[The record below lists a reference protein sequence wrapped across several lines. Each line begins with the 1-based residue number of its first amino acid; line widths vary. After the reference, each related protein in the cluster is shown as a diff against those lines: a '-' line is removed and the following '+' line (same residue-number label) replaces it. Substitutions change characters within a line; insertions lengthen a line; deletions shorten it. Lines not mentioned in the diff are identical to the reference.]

1 MNLGHLLSSVCSSG
15 NFTVTQAGA
24 SLYEIIHFLWEPIF
38 VANCWQSLTHW
49 LPSWHYGTV
58 TFCWLG
64 AAVSHVF
71 TIWAPRHYWLSALSP
86 QADWGEQRA
95 DWGLTTEHHH
105 WSLTWAHG
113 LRSPLHIGG
122 LVSMIVT
129 GWHPAKTICS
139 QSGEREKAA
148 LMSNRESHF
157 KLVSRVIKQPQSSWQ
172 ESNSKCQDVMRHRHG
187 QLTNNGRKWLFSF
200 RWLRMESWS
209 FTIKITVNLGPKQGL
224 GNSIFYFCNSFNF

>member
-86 QADWGEQRA
+86 QAEWGERRV

-105 WSLTWAHG
+105 WSLTWAQG
-113 LRSPLHIGG
+113 LHIGG

-129 GWHPAKTICS
+129 GQGGIQPKQFAVN
-139 QSGEREKAA
+139 QRREKAELHWCPTEKA
-148 LMSNRESHF
+148 TLNSC
-157 KLVSRVIKQPQSSWQ
+157 LVS
-172 ESNSKCQDVMRHRHG
+172 
-187 QLTNNGRKWLFSF
+187 
-200 RWLRMESWS
+200 
-209 FTIKITVNLGPKQGL
+209 
-224 GNSIFYFCNSFNF
+224 